1 MVTVPQTKPQGEE
14 IATLMGRAGDTE
26 AVSLAN
32 AYIDVVWSMAHEYT
46 RGRGFNDD
54 GTEAAPSICSA
65 VKLAVIRLTVNPTQ
79 TKRYA
84 IGEYQETPTVFEG
97 FTLAELAVLNCYR
110 VRAL

>member
-1 MVTVPQTKPQGEE
+1 MQPMQAKPDGAE
-14 IATLMGRAGDTE
+14 IAKLMHRSGDTE
-26 AVSLAN
+26 AVSLAS

-79 TKRYA
+79 TKRFQV
-84 IGEYQETPTVFEG
+84 GEYQETPSVFDG
-97 FTLAELAVLNCYR
+97 FSLVELSALNTYR
-110 VRAL
+110 IRAK

>member
-1 MVTVPQTKPQGEE
+1 MIVELQAKPEGEE

-32 AYIDVVWSMAHEYT
+32 AYIDVVWSMAAEYT
-46 RGRGFNDD
+46 RGRGFSDD
-54 GTEAAPSICSA
+54 GKEAAPSICSA

-97 FTLAELAVLNCYR
+97 FNLAELAVLNTYR
-110 VRAL
+110 IRAV

>member
-1 MVTVPQTKPQGEE
+1 MATMLQAKPQGEE
-14 IATLMGRAGDTE
+14 IATLMGRAGDAD

-32 AYIDVVWSMAHEYT
+32 AYIDLVWSMAAEYT
-46 RGRGFNDD
+46 RDQGFSED
-54 GTEAAPSICSA
+54 GNEAAPSICSA

-79 TKRYA
+79 AKRYS
-84 IGEYQETPTVFEG
+84 IGEYQETPSVFEG